1 MDGAANQQGSGV
13 GLVLISPEKITIEKS
28 LKLGFSA
35 TNNEAEY
42 KALFIGMADQDYGNG
57 WKDSGNVFRFKTS
70 RRPSKRGIG
79 STRYKN
85 AGIFEPS

>member
-1 MDGAANQQGSGV
+1 MTGV
-13 GLVLISPEKITIEKS
+13 QTCALPISPEKITIEKS

-42 KALFIGMADQDYGNG
+42 KALLIGMADQDYGNG
-57 WKDSGNVFRFKTS
+57 WKDSGNVLRFKTG
-70 RRPSKRGIG
+70 RRPSKRRIE

-85 AGIFEPS
+85 A